1 MCKIHTHLHTHT
13 PHTRAHTVPATLVTH
28 AYPPIP
34 TLPPVLPHLPTRTHR
49 FHTYDSTVTH
59 GFGPIKMTLDLHK
72 PDASA
77 SAALALKVF
86 DAKALGCCG
95 KKITGGT
102 GAVSTCVV
110 NLCTAGAYKP
120 SYCSESADT
129 LKGLATC
136 AANVASCSLKACALH
151 CLGGACSAGC
161 TACVKGACDAGPT
174 GIFAC
179 MAPLG
184 YTPPPNC
191 DGSLKSC

>member
-1 MCKIHTHLHTHT
+1 MILPPVPFH
-13 PHTRAHTVPATLVTH
+13 PVPATRVTH

-34 TLPPVLPHLPTRTHR
+34 ILPPVLPHLPTRTHR

-59 GFGPIKMTLDLHK
+59 GFGPIKMTLDLYK

-110 NLCTAGAYKP
+110 NLCTSGSYKP

-136 AANVASCSLKACALH
+136 SANVASCSLKACALH

-179 MAPLG
+179 MKPLG